1 MEYWIVINE
10 ERIGPLTFE
19 ELKGYDLKAD
29 TPVWYAGL
37 EDWIQADQVAELAE
51 LLNSEGADIEENTE
65 DEATEVVDA
74 ESESESESE
83 SEPVSEPAEP
93 VMAVEE
99 KPLRP
104 CPPSYLVWAVLVVVL
119 CCAPL
124 GIPAIIYSSQVKT
137 KYNKGDYSGAR
148 KASERAALW
157 VILAF
162 VGGLIYQPFSGLLSL
177 LWGSLQGA
185 M

>member
-10 ERIGPLTFE
+10 ERIGPLTIE

-51 LLNSEGADIEENTE
+51 LLNSEATDVVENFEE
-65 DEATEVVDA
+65 EATEVVDA
-74 ESESESESE
+74 E
-83 SEPVSEPAEP
+83 PVSEPESTQP
-93 VMAVEE
+93 KMAVEE

-137 KYNKGDYSGAR
+137 KYNNGDYSGAR

-162 VGGLIYQPFSGLLSL
+162 VGGLIYQPFSGLFSI

>member
-1 MEYWIVINE
+1 MEYWIIVNE
-10 ERIGPLTFE
+10 ERVGPLTIE
-19 ELKGYDLKAD
+19 ALKEYDIKGD
-29 TPVWYAGL
+29 TPIWHAGL
-37 EDWIQADQVAELAE
+37 DDWTPASEITELAQLFNAIENSEVEDVAEEALTDTTSV
-51 LLNSEGADIEENTE
+51 SETETVETIIEEE
-65 DEATEVVDA
+65 K
-74 ESESESESE
+74 
-83 SEPVSEPAEP
+83 
-93 VMAVEE
+93 

-104 CPPSYLVWAVLVVVL
+104 CPPSYLVWAVLVIVL

-137 KYNKGDYSGAR
+137 KYNNGDYSGAR

-162 VGGLIYQPFSGLLSL
+162 VGGLIYQPFGGLLSV
-177 LWGSLQGA
+177 LWGSLQSA

>member
-74 ESESESESE
+74 ESVSES
-83 SEPVSEPAEP
+83 VSEPAEP

>member
-1 MEYWIVINE
+1 MEYWIVIND

-74 ESESESESE
+74 ESES
-83 SEPVSEPAEP
+83 VSEPAEP

>member
-1 MEYWIVINE
+1 MRDETKCLHAGYTPKNGEPRVMPIYQSTTYVFDSTEKVGDIFDEPTQAVIYSRFAN
-10 ERIGPLTFE
+10 PT
-19 ELKGYDLKAD
+19 
-29 TPVWYAGL
+29 
-37 EDWIQADQVAELAE
+37 
-51 LLNSEGADIEENTE
+51 
-65 DEATEVVDA
+65 
-74 ESESESESE
+74 
-83 SEPVSEPAEP
+83 

>member
-74 ESESESESE
+74 ESV
-83 SEPVSEPAEP
+83 SEPEPEPAEP

>member
-10 ERIGPLTFE
+10 ERIGPLTFD

-74 ESESESESE
+74 ESV
-83 SEPVSEPAEP
+83 SEPEPEPAEP

>member
-1 MEYWIVINE
+1 MEYWIVIND

-74 ESESESESE
+74 ESVSE
-83 SEPVSEPAEP
+83 SEPEPAEP

>member
-1 MEYWIVINE
+1 MEYWIVIND

-74 ESESESESE
+74 ESESV

>member
-74 ESESESESE
+74 ESV
-83 SEPVSEPAEP
+83 SEPEPAEP

>member
-1 MEYWIVINE
+1 MEYWIVIND

-74 ESESESESE
+74 ESV
-83 SEPVSEPAEP
+83 SEPEPEPAEP

>member
-10 ERIGPLTFE
+10 ERIGPLTLE

-74 ESESESESE
+74 ESV
-83 SEPVSEPAEP
+83 SEPEPAEP

>member
-1 MEYWIVINE
+1 MEYWIVIND

-74 ESESESESE
+74 ESV
-83 SEPVSEPAEP
+83 SEPEPAEP

>member
-1 MEYWIVINE
+1 MEYWIVIND

-74 ESESESESE
+74 ESV
-83 SEPVSEPAEP
+83 SEPEPAEP

-104 CPPSYLVWAVLVVVL
+104 CPPSYLVWAVLVVIL

>member
-1 MEYWIVINE
+1 M
-10 ERIGPLTFE
+10 
-19 ELKGYDLKAD
+19 KGYDLKAD

-37 EDWIQADQVAELAE
+37 EDWIQADHVAELAE

-65 DEATEVVDA
+65 DEATEVVAA
-74 ESESESESE
+74 ESV
-83 SEPVSEPAEP
+83 SEPEPAEP

>member
-19 ELKGYDLKAD
+19 ELKEYDLKAD

-74 ESESESESE
+74 ESV
-83 SEPVSEPAEP
+83 SEPEPAEP

>member
-1 MEYWIVINE
+1 MEYWIIVND
-10 ERIGPLTFE
+10 ERVGPLTIE
-19 ELKGYDLKAD
+19 ELKKYDIKKD
-29 TPVWYAGL
+29 TPVWCAGL
-37 EDWIQADQVAELAE
+37 DDWTHAGQISDLSQLFCIDENVISEDKK
-51 LLNSEGADIEENTE
+51 E
-65 DEATEVVDA
+65 DEIIAI
-74 ESESESESE
+74 
-83 SEPVSEPAEP
+83 SEPESIEPAIDI
-93 VMAVEE
+93 EE

-104 CPPSYLVWAVLVVVL
+104 CPPSYLVWAVLVIIL

-137 KYNKGDYSGAR
+137 KYNNGDYSGAR

-162 VGGLIYQPFSGLLSL
+162 VGGLIYQPFGGLLSV
-177 LWGSLQGA
+177 LWGSLQSA

>member
-1 MEYWIVINE
+1 MEYWIVINY

-74 ESESESESE
+74 ESV
-83 SEPVSEPAEP
+83 SEPEPEPAEP